1 MTTPAVAS
9 DAHSVVRIAS
19 ETFILSSSVVG
30 VRGEGVLNKKRRLL
44 KIAAFAFTRIGPG
57 SLTGFPNSSLFLISR
72 FLVCLVPF
80 DFQNP
85 PSLRMIVDLLLL
97 RTSS

>member
-30 VRGEGVLNKKRRLL
+30 VRGEGVLNKKE
-44 KIAAFAFTRIGPG
+44 GG
-57 SLTGFPNSSLFLISR
+57 SR
-72 FLVCLVPF
+72 
-80 DFQNP
+80 
-85 PSLRMIVDLLLL
+85 
-97 RTSS
+97 